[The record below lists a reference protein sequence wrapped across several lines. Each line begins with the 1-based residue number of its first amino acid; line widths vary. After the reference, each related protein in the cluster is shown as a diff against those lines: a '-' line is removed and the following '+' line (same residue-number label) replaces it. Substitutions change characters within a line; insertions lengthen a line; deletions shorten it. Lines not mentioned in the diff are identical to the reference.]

1 MAEQVVG
8 EAPGMMMDK
17 MNMYFYWGKEVIVLF
32 KSAHVT
38 TSGGYAAAIIVVFA
52 LAFFYEGLSY
62 VRYSLS
68 SRSPVL
74 KTSLLE
80 TETETEQDLQVD
92 IPRRVVIT
100 ALYFVSI
107 TVAYFLMLIAMTFN
121 GGLFIALVLG
131 LVVGYAAFGFRTPAA
146 KGYENVK
153 INTDEA
159 GKGETCCTKK

>member
-1 MAEQVVG
+1 
-8 EAPGMMMDK
+8 MMMEM

-32 KSAHVT
+32 DKAHVT
-38 TSGGYAAAIIVVFA
+38 TTGGYVGALIIVFA
-52 LAFFYEGLSY
+52 LAFFYEALSY

-68 SRSPVL
+68 SRSAVI

-80 TETETEQDLQVD
+80 TEGEVEPVLQVD
-92 IPRRVVIT
+92 IFRRLVIT

-146 KGYENVK
+146 RGYENVK
-153 INTDEA
+153 INPDEV
-159 GKGETCCTKK
+159 GKGEQCCTKK